1 MHQFQ
6 SKPQSVEPRT
16 KKYRFKQSNQWGDAQ
31 DVPVSNSI
39 MNDPRVVRGS
49 TYAARIISQ
58 AQREDEER
66 LARQARMHSKRAS
79 QARRRKKSV
88 RTASPEPVPGRSHMY
103 SQTDE
108 YLEVLVDRPPE
119 KEATTQTDALMDR
132 PPSPLFRP
140 AKIGVDKSTQIE
152 PGDLF
157 NFNVEVE
164 PILEVLVGKTL
175 EQAMDEVLEE
185 EELANIRKHKAAF
198 EQQRNIELAEVQ
210 RLEAEERRKAA
221 EKERRVAQENNRVRQ
236 EEEVMEKV
244 AARGFAKNYLAD
256 LHSAVFDKLVGTGH
270 FFDPVEREVN
280 DVFMPWLHKATAN
293 CLGQINAAREL
304 ASELVVAALT
314 AQQAHQ
320 SKYAAWVAEEEERI
334 RALEVLRAE
343 EAAAAAAAA
352 AEAEEDE

>member
-1 MHQFQ
+1 
-6 SKPQSVEPRT
+6 
-16 KKYRFKQSNQWGDAQ
+16 
-31 DVPVSNSI
+31 

-58 AQREDEER
+58 AQREEEDR
-66 LARQARMHSKRAS
+66 LQHQARRHQKRGGS
-79 QARRRKKSV
+79 RRRKKSA
-88 RTASPEPVPGRSHMY
+88 RSASPEPVPGRQHMY

-108 YLEVLVDRPPE
+108 YLEELVDRPPE

-132 PPSPLFRP
+132 PPSPLFMP

-221 EKERRVAQENNRVRQ
+221 EKKRRVEQENKRVRQ

-244 AARGFAKNYLAD
+244 AARGFAKSYLAD

-270 FFDPVEREVN
+270 FFDPVEREVD
-280 DVFMPWLHKATAN
+280 DVFMPWLHTATVRVRKEN
-293 CLGQINAAREL
+293 ETREP
-304 ASELVVAALT
+304 T
-314 AQQAHQ
+314 
-320 SKYAAWVAEEEERI
+320 ERTYNVGMGL
-334 RALEVLRAE
+334 RLSAVGFAKWFGLMLPVL
-343 EAAAAAAAA
+343 
-352 AEAEEDE
+352 

>member
-1 MHQFQ
+1 
-6 SKPQSVEPRT
+6 
-16 KKYRFKQSNQWGDAQ
+16 
-31 DVPVSNSI
+31 

-58 AQREDEER
+58 AQREDEDR
-66 LARQARMHSKRAS
+66 LQRQARMQQKRSAAS
-79 QARRRKKSV
+79 RRRKKSGRAV
-88 RTASPEPVPGRSHMY
+88 SPEPVPGRAHMY

-132 PPSPLFRP
+132 PPSPLFMP
-140 AKIGVDKSTQIE
+140 AKIGVDKYTQIE

-157 NFNVEVE
+157 NFDVEVE
-164 PILEVLVGKTL
+164 PVLEVLVGKTL

-198 EQQRNIELAEVQ
+198 EQQRNVELAEVQ

-221 EKERRVAQENNRVRQ
+221 EKERRVEQENKRVRQ

-244 AARGFAKNYLAD
+244 AARGFAKSYLAD

-270 FFDPVEREVN
+270 FFDPVEREVD
-280 DVFMPWLHKATAN
+280 DVFMPWLHNETVGVLLP
-293 CLGQINAAREL
+293 C
-304 ASELVVAALT
+304 
-314 AQQAHQ
+314 
-320 SKYAAWVAEEEERI
+320 
-334 RALEVLRAE
+334 VLRMTSRQHSR
-343 EAAAAAAAA
+343 
-352 AEAEEDE
+352 

>member
-1 MHQFQ
+1 
-6 SKPQSVEPRT
+6 
-16 KKYRFKQSNQWGDAQ
+16 
-31 DVPVSNSI
+31 

-58 AQREDEER
+58 AQREDEDR
-66 LARQARMHSKRAS
+66 LQRQARMHQKRS
-79 QARRRKKSV
+79 SRRRKKSM
-88 RTASPEPVPGRSHMY
+88 RSASPEPVPGRSHMY

-108 YLEVLVDRPPE
+108 YLEELTDRPPE

-132 PPSPLFRP
+132 PPSPLFMP
-140 AKIGVDKSTQIE
+140 AKIGVDKYTQIE

-157 NFNVEVE
+157 NFDVEVE
-164 PILEVLVGKTL
+164 PVLEVLVGKTL

-221 EKERRVAQENNRVRQ
+221 EKERRVEQENRRVRQ

-244 AARGFAKNYLAD
+244 AARGFAKSYLAD

-270 FFDPVEREVN
+270 FFDPVEREVD
-280 DVFMPWLHKATAN
+280 DVFMPWLHNQTAN
-293 CLGQINAAREL
+293 YLDQ
-304 ASELVVAALT
+304 VVAARQL
-314 AQQAHQ
+314 ANDLLSGALALQQDQ
-320 SKYAAWVAEEEERI
+320 QNKYAQWVEEETERI
-334 RALEVLRAE
+334 RALEVLKAE

-352 AEAEEDE
+352 AEEEDE

>member
-1 MHQFQ
+1 
-6 SKPQSVEPRT
+6 
-16 KKYRFKQSNQWGDAQ
+16 
-31 DVPVSNSI
+31 

-58 AQREDEER
+58 AQREDEDR
-66 LARQARMHSKRAS
+66 LQQQARQRRKRQS
-79 QARRRKKSV
+79 RRRKKQP

-108 YLEVLVDRPPE
+108 YLEELVDRAPE

-132 PPSPLFRP
+132 PPSPLFMP
-140 AKIGVDKSTQIE
+140 AKIGVDKYTQIE

-185 EELANIRKHKAAF
+185 EELSMIRKHKAAF

-221 EKERRVAQENNRVRQ
+221 EKDRRVKQESKRVRQ

-244 AARGFAKNYLAD
+244 AARGFAKSYLAD

-270 FFDPVEREVN
+270 FFDPVEREV
-280 DVFMPWLHKATAN
+280 DDLFMPWLHTETVSFFHW
-293 CLGQINAAREL
+293 LSNAAFMAEKIF
-304 ASELVVAALT
+304 
-314 AQQAHQ
+314 AHMIF
-320 SKYAAWVAEEEERI
+320 SRYS
-334 RALEVLRAE
+334 LHFSSCG
-343 EAAAAAAAA
+343 
-352 AEAEEDE
+352 

>member
-1 MHQFQ
+1 
-6 SKPQSVEPRT
+6 
-16 KKYRFKQSNQWGDAQ
+16 
-31 DVPVSNSI
+31 

-58 AQREDEER
+58 AQREDEDR
-66 LARQARMHSKRAS
+66 LQRQSRMGQKRAS
-79 QARRRKKSV
+79 GGRGRRKSKGGRS
-88 RTASPEPVPGRSHMY
+88 ASPEPVSGRAHMY

-108 YLEVLVDRPPE
+108 YLEELTDRPPE

-132 PPSPLFRP
+132 PPSPLFMP
-140 AKIGVDKSTQIE
+140 AKIGVDKHTQIE

-157 NFNVEVE
+157 NFDVEVE
-164 PILEVLVGKTL
+164 PVLEVLVGKTL

-221 EKERRVAQENNRVRQ
+221 EKERRVEQEARRVRQ

-244 AARGFAKNYLAD
+244 AARGFAKSYLAD

-270 FFDPVEREVN
+270 FFDPVEREVD
-280 DVFMPWLHKATAN
+280 DVFMPWLHGEAAAF
-293 CLGQINAAREL
+293 LGQQQAARQL
-304 ASELVVAALT
+304 ADSLIAGAL
-314 AQQAHQ
+314 ALQQEQQ
-320 SKYAAWVAEEEERI
+320 SKYARWVEEEAERV
-334 RALEVLRAE
+334 RALEILKAE

-352 AEAEEDE
+352 ASAQDDE

>member
-1 MHQFQ
+1 M
-6 SKPQSVEPRT
+6 
-16 KKYRFKQSNQWGDAQ
+16 
-31 DVPVSNSI
+31 SNSI

-66 LARQARMHSKRAS
+66 LQKQARLQAKRAAAS
-79 QARRRKKSV
+79 RRRKKGSV
-88 RTASPEPVPGRSHMY
+88 RTVSPEPVPGRSHMY

-108 YLEVLVDRPPE
+108 YLEILVDRPPE
-119 KEATTQTDALMDR
+119 KEQATQTDALMDR
-132 PPSPLFRP
+132 PPSPLFMP
-140 AKIGVDKSTQIE
+140 AKIGVDQSTQIE

-221 EKERRVAQENNRVRQ
+221 EKERRVEQENKRVRQ

-280 DVFMPWLHKATAN
+280 DLFMPWLHNETAN
-293 CLGQINAAREL
+293 FLGQITAARNLADEL
-304 ASELVVAALT
+304 ISGALA

-334 RALEVLRAE
+334 RALEILRAE
-343 EAAAAAAAA
+343 KAAAEAAAA
-352 AEAEEDE
+352 EEEEDE

>member
-1 MHQFQ
+1 MHSFQ
-6 SKPQSVEPRT
+6 SKPQSVEPRG
-16 KKYRFKQSNQWGDAQ
+16 KKYRLKQSNQWTEGQ
-31 DVPVSNSI
+31 DVAVSNSI

-58 AQREDEER
+58 AQREDEDR
-66 LARQARMHSKRAS
+66 LQEQARQHQKKSS
-79 QARRRKKSV
+79 RRRKKQG

-108 YLEVLVDRPPE
+108 YLEELVDRPPE

-132 PPSPLFRP
+132 PPSPLFMP
-140 AKIGVDKSTQIE
+140 AKIGVDKHTQIE

-185 EELANIRKHKAAF
+185 EELANIRAHKAAF

-221 EKERRVAQENNRVRQ
+221 EKQRRVDQENKRVRQ

-244 AARGFAKNYLAD
+244 AARGFAKSYLAD
-256 LHSAVFDKLVGTGH
+256 LHTAVFDKLVGTGH
-270 FFDPVEREVN
+270 FFDPVEREVD
-280 DVFMPWLHKATAN
+280 DVFMPWLHTATAN
-293 CLGQINAAREL
+293 VLDR
-304 ASELVVAALT
+304 VVAARSLADDLVHAALR
-314 AQQAHQ
+314 AQQQQQ
-320 SKYAAWVAEEEERI
+320 SKYAVWVQQEEERI
-334 RALEVLRAE
+334 RALEILRAE
-343 EAAAAAAAA
+343 QAAAAAAA
-352 AEAEEDE
+352 AENAGDEDD

>member
-1 MHQFQ
+1 MCT
-6 SKPQSVEPRT
+6 S
-16 KKYRFKQSNQWGDAQ
+16 WGGGEWVVCHALSICHCLLTCTQ
-31 DVPVSNSI
+31 ACVFGVVAWDVVCCDGSIRGRMCVLRDVDDCAAALPAINHYHHRHSAVSNSI

-66 LARQARMHSKRAS
+66 LHRQARMQAKRSAG
-79 QARRRKKSV
+79 RRRGGRKGG
-88 RTASPEPVPGRSHMY
+88 RGRAPSPEPVPGRAHMY

-108 YLEVLVDRPPE
+108 YLEELTDRPPE

-132 PPSPLFRP
+132 PPSPLFKP
-140 AKIGVDKSTQIE
+140 AKIGVDKYTQIE

-157 NFNVEVE
+157 NFDVEVE
-164 PILEVLVGKTL
+164 PVLEVLVGKTL

-221 EKERRVAQENNRVRQ
+221 EKERRVEQEARRVRQ

-244 AARGFAKNYLAD
+244 AARGFAKSYLAD

-270 FFDPVEREVN
+270 FFDPVEREVD
-280 DVFMPWLHKATAN
+280 DVFIPWLHNETVSQP
-293 CLGQINAAREL
+293 CLLYTSPSPRDRG
-304 ASELVVAALT
+304 
-314 AQQAHQ
+314 
-320 SKYAAWVAEEEERI
+320 
-334 RALEVLRAE
+334 
-343 EAAAAAAAA
+343 
-352 AEAEEDE
+352 